1 MLWAFMPTVDARR
14 PECAGPMKIRCR
26 DLWRRGRG
34 AGIVAA
40 AAMLAVPGVMMAQ
53 ATCDMG
59 AGKGPPPF
67 TRAQNADG
75 SRFVWAVLG
84 GAGFPYEYVSIAA
97 FPRHSGF
104 RLVAAGAARP
114 GDVVWWAN
122 FAAIYDGRETER
134 VVTADGQF
142 PVATLVA
149 RYGPAR
155 FYRKVAEPD
164 LPAPDTTGRMRAT
177 VGAPRVAT
185 FLLPGGVRVD
195 APCGWHLV
203 DENESDSVVSLAFNA
218 PNTLTDSG
226 ADRTS
231 ILIVVHRRTQ
241 GKDFR
246 ALTDTLFESLGQGT
260 GRVIVLGDT
269 MPDATTR
276 FVFWRG
282 QRGGSPYSVYD
293 DFGRKGA
300 VMVHVRIALPVVA
313 AHGEW
318 MARFSGDSE
327 RLLAGLRVQQT
338 ALFLGWAAR
347 PSLSKFRP

>member
-1 MLWAFMPTVDARR
+1 MPTADARR
-14 PECAGPMKIRCR
+14 PECAGPMKTRCR
-26 DLWRRGRG
+26 DPRRWERDTGMVVL
-34 AGIVAA
+34 AV
-40 AAMLAVPGVMMAQ
+40 MLALPSGTMAQ

-59 AGKGPPPF
+59 AAKGPPPF

-84 GAGFPYEYVSIAA
+84 EAGFPYEYVSIAA
-97 FPRHSGF
+97 FPRHQGF

-114 GDVVWWAN
+114 GDVVWWAK
-122 FAAIYDGRETER
+122 FAAIYHGKETDR
-134 VVTADGQF
+134 AVTADGQI
-142 PVATLVA
+142 PVAALVA

-155 FYRKVAEPD
+155 FYRKVAQPD

-185 FLLPGGVRVD
+185 FLLPGAVRVD

-203 DENESDSVVSLAFNA
+203 EEDETDSVVSLAFGA
-218 PNTLTDSG
+218 PNALTDSG

-231 ILIVVHRRTQ
+231 VLIVVHRRTQ
-241 GKDFR
+241 ARDFR

-282 QRGGSPYSVYD
+282 QKGGSPYSVYD

-300 VMVHVRIALPVVA
+300 VIVHVRIVLPVGA
-313 AHGEW
+313 GLGEW

-338 ALFLGWAAR
+338 ALCLGWAAR
-347 PSLSKFRP
+347 PSRARVRP